1 MKISIKYDMNVIC
14 MTVLSEQLEKTGA
27 DYEILDI
34 GEVSL
39 KQPLSGEQ
47 MEVFQDNLRKYGI
60 EIIDDQKAQLIQ
72 KIKNAIIE
80 MINMENP
87 PASKISHYLADKLN
101 MNYSYISNIFS
112 ETTFMSIESFII
124 LQKIEKTKEL
134 LLQDLTMTEISYKL
148 NYSSPAHLSG
158 QFKKT
163 TGMSPS
169 TFKKIIETRKQ
180 KLQSK

>member
-1 MKISIKYDMNVIC
+1 MKISIKFDLNVTC
-14 MTVLSEQLEKTGA
+14 MTVLQEQLEQSGVEYNIV
-27 DYEILDI
+27 DL
-34 GEVSL
+34 GEVVV
-39 KQPLSGEQ
+39 KAPVPAEQ
-47 MEVFQDNLRKYGI
+47 MAALQQGFKKYGI

-80 MINMENP
+80 MINLENP
-87 PASKISHYLADKLN
+87 PNSKISHYLAEKLN

-134 LLQDLTMTEISYKL
+134 LLQDFTMTEISYKL

-169 TFKKIIETRKQ
+169 TFKKIIESRKA
-180 KLQSK
+180 KL